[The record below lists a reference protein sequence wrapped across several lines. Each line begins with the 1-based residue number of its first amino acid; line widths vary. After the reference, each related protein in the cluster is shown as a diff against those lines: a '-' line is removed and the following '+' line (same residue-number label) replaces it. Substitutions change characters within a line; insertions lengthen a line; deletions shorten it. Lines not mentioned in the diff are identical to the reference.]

1 MISREDVG
9 RVAVIRMAHGKVSAL
24 DVEFCGV
31 LVEEIQAVANACS
44 ALVLTGTGSS
54 FSAGV
59 DLRVLNAEALE
70 QLLDRFLPA
79 MESLFLTLLTFPN
92 RPWQPSTVMRSLEAA
107 SWRPAT
113 TAASSDGDGRIGVP
127 ELAVGLLALTLP
139 FEIVGARLQSV
150 VFSAIGLYRAGRTAK
165 GGLRARV
172 DR

>member
-59 DLRVLNAEALE
+59 DLACAQQALE
-70 QLLDRFLPA
+70 H
-79 MESLFLTLLTFPN
+79 STGSC
-92 RPWQPSTVMRSLEAA
+92 RPWSRSFSPS
-107 SWRPAT
+107 
-113 TAASSDGDGRIGVP
+113 
-127 ELAVGLLALTLP
+127 
-139 FEIVGARLQSV
+139 
-150 VFSAIGLYRAGRTAK
+150 
-165 GGLRARV
+165 
-172 DR
+172 